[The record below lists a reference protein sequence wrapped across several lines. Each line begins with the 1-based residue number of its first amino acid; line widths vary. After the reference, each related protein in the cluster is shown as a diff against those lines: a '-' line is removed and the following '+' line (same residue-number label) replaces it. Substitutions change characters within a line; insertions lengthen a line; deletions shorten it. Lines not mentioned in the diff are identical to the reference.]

1 MFRKYPLGL
10 WQNLGMVV
18 EKMEDKDYM
27 HGAMIVVEVVVVA
40 AKERWKQRWK
50 WWWGK
55 ALLWSLKLLIG
66 SSFTYYR

>member
-50 WWWGK
+50 WWWEGITLVFK
-55 ALLWSLKLLIG
+55 ATDWQ
-66 SSFTYYR
+66 